1 LFKIIN
7 KYSYLISPNSIKA
20 VDLCFGL
27 FISREQGLEAAHIK
41 PYAVAGPHTVSNG
54 LLLRSDVHKLFDTG
68 YLTIT
73 NQHKTEV
80 SKRIKEEFENG
91 KEYYQFYGRSLLY
104 LPEEI
109 ANRPKAE
116 FIQWHNQNVY
126 KG

>member
-1 LFKIIN
+1 ML
-7 KYSYLISPNSIKA
+7 L
-20 VDLCFGL
+20 
-27 FISREQGLEAAHIK
+27 QGRMPFLMDC
-41 PYAVAGPHTVSNG
+41 YYVLMYTSF
-54 LLLRSDVHKLFDTG
+54 FDTG

-91 KEYYQFYGRSLLY
+91 KEYYQFHGKSLLY

-109 ANRPKAE
+109 TNRPKAE
-116 FIQWHNQNVY
+116 FIQWHNENVY